1 MLSRSLSKR
10 GALAADSKSKKQ
22 LDAWLR
28 ECVGAANSRGP
39 HVVDVELRTVG
50 AFGLVGG
57 GDVIEERPASAYCVV
72 RGVSPCDALCLSRSH
87 FKKCLSS
94 KAIEQFTRCCLKT
107 PTDEELRERLK
118 RKKLEDEA
126 EKKRWAE
133 TVPEGFQIDVAPPVG
148 GAEAAVERALR
159 RTYRE
164 RCKSKNGDARG
175 VSSDTA
181 SSSDDS
187 SDDDEASSS
196 EEDETSTD
204 APDDAVLHA
213 PMMPIRAAAAA
224 AARGARNDAGVAAA
238 GGGARANVGWPMQR
252 GVFRGSA
259 GEEVGR
265 RGGYT
270 PSGAKRSADRARREA
285 HEMNAA
291 MYGRCVPPP
300 SPPRDVGLRA
310 AARRNDL
317 EATAGLDTVRELDAF
332 ASLVRGIR
340 AHGDAAR
347 RREREEEE
355 LRAIKSRLTRKTA
368 WRKGAIAGGGAMQAS
383 SVAGATLFD
392 VAKARPTHWFPYD
405 RVHTSTPFNSAS
417 DAFQLHPDVAL
428 NYGTTLRARWRRASP
443 PRARRR
449 TEARC
454 RPRPCASRRT
464 PSRPRSCCTIRRRR
478 TSCTRTSGR
487 AAPRAGGGGRERR
500 RRDDASA
507 TAAAAAGSWRSRPRT
522 ASACTSR

>member
-213 PMMPIRAAAAA
+213 PMMPIRA
-224 AARGARNDAGVAAA
+224 GGG
-238 GGGARANVGWPMQR
+238 GGGARREERRRRRRRRRRRARERRLADATR
-252 GVFRGSA
+252 GLPRL
-259 GEEVGR
+259 
-265 RGGYT
+265 RGG
-270 PSGAKRSADRARREA
+270 GGRAAGRLHAERREA
-285 HEMNAA
+285 IGGPRAKGGARDE
-291 MYGRCVPPP
+291 R
-300 SPPRDVGLRA
+300 RDVRKVRAAAVA
-310 AARRNDL
+310 AARRRL
-317 EATAGLDTVRELDAF
+317 ARGGEA
-332 ASLVRGIR
+332 
-340 AHGDAAR
+340 
-347 RREREEEE
+347 
-355 LRAIKSRLTRKTA
+355 K
-368 WRKGAIAGGGAMQAS
+368 
-383 SVAGATLFD
+383 
-392 VAKARPTHWFPYD
+392 
-405 RVHTSTPFNSAS
+405 
-417 DAFQLHPDVAL
+417 
-428 NYGTTLRARWRRASP
+428 
-443 PRARRR
+443 
-449 TEARC
+449 
-454 RPRPCASRRT
+454 
-464 PSRPRSCCTIRRRR
+464 
-478 TSCTRTSGR
+478 
-487 AAPRAGGGGRERR
+487 
-500 RRDDASA
+500 
-507 TAAAAAGSWRSRPRT
+507 
-522 ASACTSR
+522 